1 MPGARFD
8 GIHFDIEPYLLSA
21 WKNPETREQ
30 LLVSYLDLNERVA
43 KRARAAGLV
52 YGVDI
57 PFWWQSIDAA
67 TGQPVSITTFHGVR
81 KTATEH
87 LLTMVDN
94 VGIMAY
100 RNVATG
106 PQGIVSLALDT
117 LEQADSIGHADV
129 FVGIETEKIS
139 EGVPE
144 SVTFARKSIRDLR
157 TAVDIVEH
165 VFVGRPSYAG

>member
-1 MPGARFD
+1 
-8 GIHFDIEPYLLSA
+8 
-21 WKNPETREQ
+21 
-30 LLVSYLDLNERVA
+30 LVSYLDLNERVA

-117 LEQADSIGHADV
+117 LEQADSIGHVDV

-165 VFVGRPSYAG
+165 VFVGRPSYAGVAVHRYVSMRDLEQRSR